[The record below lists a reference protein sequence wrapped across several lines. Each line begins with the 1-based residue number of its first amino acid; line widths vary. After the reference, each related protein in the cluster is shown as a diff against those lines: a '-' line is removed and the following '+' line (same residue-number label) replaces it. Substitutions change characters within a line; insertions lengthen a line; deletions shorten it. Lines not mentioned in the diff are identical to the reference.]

1 MGVINRASFAKD
13 LYPGVNKWFGL
24 KYNEYPNEF
33 LQIFEKHTSDKAFV
47 EEMSVST
54 MGMLQLKTEGG
65 GIAYDEMAQGNLYR
79 YTFATYALGFMIT
92 RELYE
97 DGLAVTQGMRR
108 AQALA
113 FSARQTQE
121 TLAANVLNR
130 AFDSTYTFIDGKELC
145 ATDRPLGRFGGTWAN
160 EPAVAADLSESA
172 LEQACID
179 IGNFVNDR
187 GLKIAIRP
195 MKLVIPTALEFEA
208 ARILKSDKQSGTA
221 NNDINAIKS
230 MGKFPGGVVVNHYL
244 TDSDQWTIIT
254 DCPDGL
260 KYFERRA
267 IEFRDDSDFETDNAR
282 FKCSAR
288 WGFGMTDPRSV
299 YSSPGS

>member
-1 MGVINRASFAKD
+1 MGVMNRSSFAKD

-33 LQIFEKHTSDKAFV
+33 LQIFEKNTSDKAFV

-54 MGMLQLKTEGG
+54 MGMLQQKMEGG

-108 AQALA
+108 AQSLA

-121 TLAANVLNR
+121 TLAANILNR
-130 AFDSTYTFIDGKELC
+130 AFDSGYTYIDGKELC
-145 ATDRPLGRFGGTWAN
+145 ATARPLGRYGGTWAN
-160 EPAVAADLSESA
+160 KLAIDADLSEAA

-179 IGNFVNDR
+179 IGNFTNDR
-187 GLKIAIRP
+187 GNKIAIRP
-195 MKLVIPTALEFEA
+195 QKLVISNALQFEA

-221 NNDINAIKS
+221 NNDINALKS
-230 MGKFPGGVVVNHYL
+230 MGQFPGGVVVNHYL
-244 TDSDQWTIIT
+244 TDSDAWFILT
-254 DCPDGL
+254 DCPDGM

-267 IEFRDDSDFETDNAR
+267 IEFAEDNDFETENAR
-282 FKCSAR
+282 YKCSAR
-288 WGFGMTDPRSV
+288 WGFGMTDPRCV
-299 YSSPGS
+299 LGSSGA

>member
-13 LYPGVNKWFGL
+13 LYPGVNKWFGM
-24 KYNEYPNEF
+24 KYAEYPNEF
-33 LQIFEKHTSDKAFV
+33 LQIFTKYTSTKAFE

-54 MGMLQLKTEGG
+54 MGMLQEKTEGS
-65 GIAYDEMAQGNLYR
+65 GIAYDEMTQGNLYR
-79 YTFATYALGFMIT
+79 YTFATYALGFIIT

-130 AFDSTYTFIDGKELC
+130 AFNSSYTFADGKELC
-145 ATDRPLGRFGGTWAN
+145 ATDHPLGRFGGTWAN
-160 EPAVAADLSESA
+160 RPAVAADLSEAA

-179 IGNFVNDR
+179 IGNFTNDR

-195 MKLVIPTALEFEA
+195 QKLVIPTALEFEA
-208 ARILKSDKQSGTA
+208 ARILKSVNQSGTA
-221 NNDINAIKS
+221 NNDINAIKV
-230 MGKFPGGVVVNHYL
+230 MGKFPGGIVVNHYL
-244 TDSDQWTIIT
+244 TDNDAWFIIT
-254 DCPDGL
+254 DCPDGF

-267 IEFRDDSDFETDNAR
+267 ISFDMDNDFDTENAK
-282 FKCSAR
+282 FKCTFRAG
-288 WGFGMTDPRSV
+288 WGATDVRCV
-299 YSSPGS
+299 YGSSGA

>member
-1 MGVINRASFAKD
+1 MGVINRANFAKD
-13 LYPGVNKWFGL
+13 LYPGVSKWFGL
-24 KYNEYPNEF
+24 KYAEYPNEF
-33 LQIFEKHTSDKAFV
+33 LQIFEKNTSDKAFE

-121 TLAANVLNR
+121 TLAANIMNR
-130 AFDSTYTFIDGKELC
+130 AFNSDYTYHDAKELL
-145 ATDRPLGRFGGTWAN
+145 ATGRTLGRFGGTWAN
-160 EPAVAADLSESA
+160 MLSVAADLSEEA
-172 LEQACID
+172 LEQAIID
-179 IGNFVNDR
+179 IGNFTNDR
-187 GLKIAIRP
+187 GLKIAIKP
-195 MKLVIPTALEFEA
+195 QSLIIPPSLMFEA
-208 ARILKSDKQSGTA
+208 QRILKSDNQPGTA

-230 MGKFPGGVVVNHYL
+230 MGNFPKGVVVNHYL
-244 TDSDQWTIIT
+244 TDT
-254 DCPDGL
+254 DAWFIKTDAPDGL
-260 KYFERRA
+260 KFFERRA
-267 IEFRDDSDFETDNAR
+267 LAFDTDNDWETENAK
-282 FKCSAR
+282 FKCTFRAG
-288 WGFGMTDPRSV
+288 WGCTDPRGI
-299 YSSPGS
+299 YGSAGA

>member
-1 MGVINRASFAKD
+1 MGVINRSSFAKD
-13 LYPGVNKWFGL
+13 LYPGVNKWFGM
-24 KYNEYPNEF
+24 KYAEYPVEHT
-33 LQIFEKHTSDKAFV
+33 QIFEKHTSTKAFE

-54 MGMLQLKTEGG
+54 MGMLQKKTEGG

-121 TLAANVLNR
+121 TLGASVLNL
-130 AFDSTYTFIDGKELC
+130 AFDSGYTYNDGKELC
-145 ATDRPLGRFGGTWAN
+145 ATDNPLGRFGGTWAN
-160 EPAVAADLSESA
+160 ELTVAADLSEAA

-179 IGNFVNDR
+179 IGNFTNDR

-195 MKLVIPTALEFEA
+195 QKLVIPTALEFEA
-208 ARILKSDKQSGTA
+208 ARILKSVNQSGTA
-221 NNDINAIKS
+221 NNDINAIKA

-244 TDSDQWTIIT
+244 TDDNAWFILT

-267 IEFRDDSDFETDNAR
+267 LAFATENDFDTENAK
-282 FKCSAR
+282 FKCTFRAG
-288 WGFGMTDPRSV
+288 WGCTDKKSIFG
-299 YSSPGS
+299 SSGA

>member
-1 MGVINRASFAKD
+1 MGVINRANFAKD
-13 LYPGVNKWFGL
+13 LYPGVNKWFGMS
-24 KYNEYPNEF
+24 YAEYPNEF
-33 LQIFEKHTSDKAFV
+33 LQIFKKNTSSKAFE
-47 EEMSVST
+47 EEMGIST
-54 MGMLQLKTEGG
+54 MGLLQQKTEGG
-65 GIAYDEMAQGNLYR
+65 GIAYDEMAQGSLYR

-121 TLAANVLNR
+121 TIAANLLNR
-130 AFDSTYTFIDGKELC
+130 AFTAGYTFIDGKKPC
-145 ATDRPLGRFGGTWAN
+145 DTARPLGRFGGTWAN
-160 EPAVAADLSESA
+160 TPSVSADLSESA

-208 ARILKSDKQSGTA
+208 ARILKSDKQSGT
-221 NNDINAIKS
+221 NYNDINAMKT
-230 MGKFPGGVVVNHYL
+230 MGKFPGGVVTNHYL
-244 TDSDQWTIIT
+244 TDTNAWFILT
-254 DCPDGL
+254 DCPDGM

-267 IEFRDDSDFETDNAR
+267 LAFDTDNDWETENAK
-282 FKCSAR
+282 FKCTFRAGWGCTDVSGIYGSA
-288 WGFGMTDPRSV
+288 GA
-299 YSSPGS
+299 